1 MKAAVIQKFGD
12 TPRYAEFPDPVAGGG
27 DVPVKVRAAVLENF
41 DKLTASGKH
50 YASKHMFP
58 VFPAIVGH
66 IGVGEL
72 EDGTLVTFG
81 GSRPP
86 YGVMA
91 QIAVVP
97 EEYRAY
103 MTPVPAGVDPLLAA
117 ALPPSALTSLLPLK
131 YGDRLQPGGVVLIN
145 GATGVSG
152 KIAVQVA
159 KLLGAGK
166 VVGTGRDELRLQT
179 VLKLGADAVINTRKS
194 DDEVKEA
201 FRTEADQGY
210 DVVLDYLWGHPTE
223 LLLQALVPKK
233 ASFGAHK
240 TRLVQIGEAAGPT
253 ITLPAEALRTS
264 GVRLTGAGDIPG
276 EALPE
281 AIKQVWEWMKEGRLA
296 MDIEQVPLK
305 DVGEAWHRKTEGERI
320 VFVL

>member
-91 QIAVVP
+91 QIVA
-97 EEYRAY
+97 RFKARD
-103 MTPVPAGVDPLLAA
+103 VDG
-117 ALPPSALTSLLPLK
+117 AL
-131 YGDRLQPGGVVLIN
+131 
-145 GATGVSG
+145 
-152 KIAVQVA
+152 
-159 KLLGAGK
+159 
-166 VVGTGRDELRLQT
+166 
-179 VLKLGADAVINTRKS
+179 
-194 DDEVKEA
+194 
-201 FRTEADQGY
+201 
-210 DVVLDYLWGHPTE
+210 
-223 LLLQALVPKK
+223 
-233 ASFGAHK
+233 
-240 TRLVQIGEAAGPT
+240 
-253 ITLPAEALRTS
+253 
-264 GVRLTGAGDIPG
+264 LTGAQRPPRPSTV
-276 EALPE
+276 AC
-281 AIKQVWEWMKEGRLA
+281 R
-296 MDIEQVPLK
+296 
-305 DVGEAWHRKTEGERI
+305 
-320 VFVL
+320 